1 MIYLDNSATTA
12 PDEEVLSSFMEVN
25 RRYFAN
31 PASLHLPG
39 KEAETLLERSRE
51 QILSILGAADGEVI
65 FMSGGTEANNLAIV
79 GLARALR
86 SRGQHIIT
94 TPIEH
99 PSVLRAINYLEKEG
113 FEIDY
118 LSVDKQGLVDPKELA
133 GKIQENTILV
143 SIMHV
148 NNEIGTVQPIAKC
161 AEIIKEKSRAVFHSD
176 AVQSFG
182 KLPISLSSDG
192 PDVITISAHKI
203 NGLKGSGILAMKKGI
218 KIEAVNFGGG
228 QEKGLRS
235 GTVSVPNAVAIAKA
249 MRLSVS
255 KNDNENYKLWRK
267 RLVNF
272 INEFNDVVVLAE
284 EAGAPHILSIA
295 FYKIKGEIAVNHFQ
309 ENGIIVS
316 TSSACSS
323 KSGRAGH
330 VIEAIRLPENYK
342 HGVIRVSFGSNTEKQ
357 HIEQFEKAFTQFIDL
372 LGRGKK
378 YEVE

>member
-12 PDEEVLSSFMEVN
+12 PDEEVLSSFIEVN

-99 PSVLRAINYLEKEG
+99 PSVLQAINYLEKEG
-113 FEIDY
+113 FEVDY

-133 GKIQENTILV
+133 EKIQENTILV

-255 KNDNENYKLWRK
+255 KNNNENYKLWRK

-309 ENGIIVS
+309 KSGIIVS